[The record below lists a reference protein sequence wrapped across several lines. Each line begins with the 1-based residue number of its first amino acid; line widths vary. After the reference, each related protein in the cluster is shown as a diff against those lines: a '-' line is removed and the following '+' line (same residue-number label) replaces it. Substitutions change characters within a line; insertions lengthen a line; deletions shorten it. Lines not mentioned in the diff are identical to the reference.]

1 LSTRGVGED
10 KKAVQ
15 KEVAIV
21 DAVEEEKNILKS
33 LRPVVLTDGL
43 LINIQETIG
52 SKQMGSK
59 SSRKQTS

>member
-1 LSTRGVGED
+1 MSTRGVGED